1 MHVGGVFANS
11 KLYLGLF
18 LVKELDLKILNLA
31 LIALSFPFLAQ
42 GERLIYPA
50 TTKMAKTILKTAK
63 AFYLSK
69 DYDQVFQ
76 QHFQKQKMLLSR
88 GPFFYSV
95 SSGSLNL

>member
-1 MHVGGVFANS
+1 MHVGSFFANS

-18 LVKELDLKILNLA
+18 LVKELDLKILNVE

-50 TTKMAKTILKTAK
+50 TTTKMAKTIVKTAK

-76 QHFQKQKMLLSR
+76 HHFQKQKML
-88 GPFFYSV
+88 
-95 SSGSLNL
+95 